1 MPDPNSKKQRA
12 GRQALNTLFGN
23 PSDVLVTHYSCESF
37 YDRPEG
43 ASARITSIALRNLD
57 TGQTQSY
64 SIHQFAE
71 REGTKASEIGDKYDH
86 FEKQMLDEYF
96 AFINQ
101 NRNKKYLHWNMR
113 DINYGF
119 AAIEH
124 RYQVLGGDPIV
135 IDDRNKYD
143 LSRILIQIYGVKYT
157 GHPRLQT
164 IIDQNSIKPLDFMSG
179 KEEADAFDTGNYVG
193 LHQSTLRKVDII
205 ANLAD
210 RANERTLK
218 TRTGWWAMNGGGV
231 REVTEFVGNHPLVT
245 AVLTIIT
252 LVGLVWTTISG
263 LGDGQTSI
271 GTKDVSGSVEISA
284 HGEN

>member
-1 MPDPNSKKQRA
+1 MPDPSPKKQRL
-12 GRQALNTLFGN
+12 GRQALAAIFGN
-23 PSDVLVTHYSCESF
+23 PSDVLVIHYSCESF
-37 YDRPEG
+37 YERPEG
-43 ASARITSIALRNLD
+43 ASARVTSIALRNVE

-71 REGTKASEIGDKYDH
+71 REGVSASEIGDRYDH
-86 FEKQMLDEYF
+86 YERTMLDEYF
-96 AFINQ
+96 AFINRNI
-101 NRNKKYLHWNMR
+101 NRKYLHWNMR

-124 RYQVLGGDPIV
+124 RYQVLGGEPII

-164 IIDQNSIKPLDFMSG
+164 LITQNSIKPLDFMSG
-179 KEEADAFDTGNYVG
+179 KEEATAFDTGNYVG

-210 RANERTLK
+210 RANEQTLK
-218 TRTGWWAMNGGGV
+218 TRTSWWEMNGGGV
-231 REVTEFVGNHPLVT
+231 RELVERIGNHPLITAIVT
-245 AVLTIIT
+245 IVT
-252 LVGLVWTTISG
+252 LVGLGWSVLHRLPSG
-263 LGDGQTSI
+263 ADNNENQTFHE
-271 GTKDVSGSVEISA
+271 VVEKPSA
-284 HGEN
+284 LQ